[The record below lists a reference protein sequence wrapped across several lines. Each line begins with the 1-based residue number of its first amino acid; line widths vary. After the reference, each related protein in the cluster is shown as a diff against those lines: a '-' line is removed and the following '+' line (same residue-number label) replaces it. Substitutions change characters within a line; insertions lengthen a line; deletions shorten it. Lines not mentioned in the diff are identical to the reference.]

1 MDGRVAGDPQARE
14 TRANRATRPR
24 WPWPLVVLA
33 IVLASAQVARLAFAQ
48 NTGVAVGAG
57 DVAESLLDAREIA
70 RRSEDVLR
78 GTSAYTEGEMIIRSP
93 RLPAPR
99 TVRFRSWDDRG
110 GDRSF
115 IRILEP
121 AKDRGT
127 GFLKL
132 HPNLWTYIPRVE
144 RTMRIPP
151 SMMLQSWM
159 GSDFTNDDLVRES
172 SQLDDYDH
180 RLLRTE
186 PAFTGLAGE
195 PPRRAYV
202 VEYVPHDDAPV
213 VWGRIVTWIDAERW
227 APLRQAFF
235 DEDDVKLRVM
245 EFGDLREVDGR
256 LVPHLWVMTPLDKE
270 GHETRIRIHEIEF
283 DAAFDDAIFTTRNL
297 KRRE

>member
-1 MDGRVAGDPQARE
+1 MKRLCG
-14 TRANRATRPR
+14 
-24 WPWPLVVLA
+24 LVV
-33 IVLASAQVARLAFAQ
+33 VLGLVLVGGPVSAASVDAAAG
-48 NTGVAVGAG
+48 TG
-57 DVAESLLDAREIA
+57 DVPTAREIA
-70 RRSEDVLR
+70 QRTEDVLR
-78 GTSAYTEGEMIIRSP
+78 GTSAFTHGEMIVVSP

-99 TVRFRSWDDRG
+99 TVEFRSWDDRG

-115 IRILEP
+115 IRILAP

-180 RLLRTE
+180 RLLRVE
-186 PAFTGLAGE
+186 DDFRGLDGAG
-195 PPRRAYV
+195 PYRAYV
-202 VEYVPHDDAPV
+202 LEYVPHEDAPV
-213 VWGRIVTWIDAERW
+213 VWGRIDTWIDSEHW
-227 APLRQAFF
+227 SPLRQEYY
-235 DEDDVKLRVM
+235 DEGGEKLRVM
-245 EFGDLREVDGR
+245 EFGDIREVQGR
-256 LVPHLWVMTPLDKE
+256 WVPHLWVMTPLDKE

-283 DAAFDDAIFTTRNL
+283 DREFDDSIFTTRNL
-297 KRRE
+297 KNPR

>member
-1 MDGRVAGDPQARE
+1 MRRALRGLLLLAMVPALLAGD
-14 TRANRATRPR
+14 
-24 WPWPLVVLA
+24 
-33 IVLASAQVARLAFAQ
+33 ASLPP
-48 NTGVAVGAG
+48 
-57 DVAESLLDAREIA
+57 DPDPPDAREIA

-78 GTSAYTEGEMIIRSP
+78 GTSAYLEAEMTIVSP
-93 RLPAPR
+93 RLPTPR

-115 IRILEP
+115 IRILAP

-180 RLLRTE
+180 RLLRVEEGFT
-186 PAFTGLAGE
+186 AFDGSG
-195 PPRRAYV
+195 PFRAYV
-202 VEYVPHDDAPV
+202 VEYVPHEDAPV
-213 VWGRIVTWIDAERW
+213 VWGRIVAWIEAEH
-227 APLRQAFF
+227 ATPLRQEFY
-235 DEDDVKLRVM
+235 DEDGEKLRRM
-245 EFGDLREVDGR
+245 DFGDVRETGGR
-256 LVPHLWVMTPLDKE
+256 HVPHLWRMTPLEKE
-270 GHETRIRIHEIEF
+270 GHETRIRIQEIRF
-283 DAAFDDAIFTTRNL
+283 DERFDETLFTTRNL

>member
-1 MDGRVAGDPQARE
+1 MRVLGVGIVLLLWAGCARAAEVEAGGGEGDTAAHPQAPE
-14 TRANRATRPR
+14 AAP
-24 WPWPLVVLA
+24 PP
-33 IVLASAQVARLAFAQ
+33 
-48 NTGVAVGAG
+48 
-57 DVAESLLDAREIA
+57 DAREIA
-70 RRSEDVLR
+70 RRAEDVLR
-78 GTSAYTEGEMIIRSP
+78 GSSAYIEGEMTITSP

-110 GDRSF
+110 GKRSF
-115 IRILEP
+115 IRILAP

-180 RLLRTE
+180 RLLRVE
-186 PAFTGLAGE
+186 PAFRGLGGE
-195 PPRRAYV
+195 GPYRAYV
-202 VEYVPHDDAPV
+202 VEYVPHEDAPV
-213 VWGRIVTWIDAERW
+213 VWGKIVTWIEAEHW
-227 APLRQAFF
+227 SPLRQEFY
-235 DEDDVKLRVM
+235 DEDGVKLRRM
-245 EFGDLREVDGR
+245 DFGDIREVQGR
-256 LVPHLWVMTPLDKE
+256 WVPHLWVMKPLDKP
-270 GHETRIRIHEIEF
+270 GHETRIRIDEIRF
-283 DAAFDDAIFTTRNL
+283 DQKFDDRIFTTQNL